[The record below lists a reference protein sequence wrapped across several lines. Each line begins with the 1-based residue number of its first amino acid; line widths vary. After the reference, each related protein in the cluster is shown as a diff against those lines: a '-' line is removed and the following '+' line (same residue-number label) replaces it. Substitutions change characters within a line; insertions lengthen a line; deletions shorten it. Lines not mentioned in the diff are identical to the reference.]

1 MWDYISGLLFL
12 IWIIAL
18 SYLFGFSIRKEH
30 NFSTNLITGYIGYS
44 FIIGLGLMVI
54 ELFDV
59 PWMFALIYFFLTIIF
74 ILFYIIYSI
83 KKNKLKITKEDGKWV
98 QVKSGK
104 SNGWVLKS
112 QVNLAET
119 NTVNNSVVLAK
130 YPSITAKGIKT
141 IDKGTP
147 IKIIKTNGLWSKVS
161 YENVKGWIPVYYIK

>member
-12 IWIIAL
+12 IWMIAL

-59 PWMFALIYFFLTIIF
+59 PWMLRNLLFFDNNF

-83 KKNKLKITKEDGKWV
+83 KR
-98 QVKSGK
+98 
-104 SNGWVLKS
+104 
-112 QVNLAET
+112 
-119 NTVNNSVVLAK
+119 
-130 YPSITAKGIKT
+130 
-141 IDKGTP
+141 
-147 IKIIKTNGLWSKVS
+147 IIKDNKRRYKEFISRKLFFYHNSS
-161 YENVKGWIPVYYIK
+161 HFNVYIGYKL